1 MVTTTDS
8 GNRPSHADIIA
19 ARSAALTAM
28 RQHASAITLLGEALA
43 DVDAAL
49 VLAIDQ
55 RNVDDD
61 AALVTAARRLSTLL
75 DGSAVA
81 R

>member
-19 ARSAALTAM
+19 TRSAALTAM
-28 RQHASAITLLGEALA
+28 RQHATAITHLGEALA

-55 RNVDDD
+55 RSIDDD
-61 AALVTAARRLSTLL
+61 AALIAAARRLAELL
-75 DGSAVA
+75 PVEGQ